1 YSLSRP
7 EHLTL
12 GLKKLGK
19 SHVKYG
25 VEAAHYPVV
34 KEAMLETIA
43 ETLDDQKTE
52 HVMKAW
58 EAALSFIMDHM
69 KNPED

>member
-1 YSLSRP
+1 
-7 EHLTL
+7 
-12 GLKKLGK
+12 
-19 SHVKYG
+19 
-25 VEAAHYPVV
+25 
-34 KEAMLETIA
+34 MLETIA

-69 KNPED
+69 KNPEDWVSMIYTYYKNL